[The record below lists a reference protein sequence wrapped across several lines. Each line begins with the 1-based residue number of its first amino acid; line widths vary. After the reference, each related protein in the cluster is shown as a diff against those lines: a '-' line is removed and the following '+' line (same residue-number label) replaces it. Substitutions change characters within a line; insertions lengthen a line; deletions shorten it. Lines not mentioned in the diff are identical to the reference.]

1 MPEDPRLQKYLIERN
16 HILLTG
22 TPDDLLGLIRKYNLH
37 IPSSPEV
44 LELTFHKTI
53 TAIQSLPLEHRKRSK
68 AWLSARGY
76 HSLDDGD
83 L

>member
-1 MPEDPRLQKYLIERN
+1 MDRLQQYLAERD

-22 TPDDLLGLIRKYNLH
+22 TPEDLLNLIRKYDLG

-44 LELTFHKTI
+44 LEITFHKTI
-53 TAIQSLPLEHRKRSK
+53 TGIESLPIEHRKRSK

-76 HSLDDGD
+76 HALDDGN

>member
-1 MPEDPRLQKYLIERN
+1 MARLQQYLAERD

-22 TPDDLLGLIRKYNLH
+22 TPDDLRILMRKYDLH
-37 IPSSPEV
+37 EPSSPEV
-44 LELTFHKTI
+44 LEITFHKTI
-53 TAIQSLPLEHRKRSK
+53 TGIESLPLEHRKRSK

-76 HSLDDGD
+76 HSLDDGN